1 MNAVTTTTPRPPES
15 MDFTMIRRLVLKD
28 WYFLRGPI
36 VGYLVTGALALALVS
51 QAGEGTFFAGSILL
65 ITVLI
70 TVGIHLA
77 MATVVEERKNQ
88 TLAFVMSLPVS
99 PKEYTTAKIL
109 ANLLIFLVPWLVL
122 LVGSF
127 AVIAGSAALPDGLI
141 PFVAIVLMEIFVS
154 SLLILSVALVSES
167 QNWTIGAIVFGNL
180 FFQGFLYYVSH
191 LPTIAAAMEA
201 PRIVWSPAAVTLLVA
216 EIATLAVMVGLTY
229 WLQSRKTDF
238 L

>member
-1 MNAVTTTTPRPPES
+1 MNTAP
-15 MDFTMIRRLVLKD
+15 MDSKMIRRLVLKD
-28 WYFLRGPI
+28 WYFQRKAML
-36 VGYLVTGALALALVS
+36 VYLAAGALALALVANS
-51 QAGEGTFFAGSILL
+51 GEGSFFAGSILL

-77 MATVVEERKNQ
+77 MATVVEERKDQ

-99 PKEYTTAKIL
+99 AKEYTTAKIL
-109 ANLLIFLVPWLVL
+109 ANLLIFLFPWLAL

-127 AVIAGSAALPDGLI
+127 AVIASRTALPDGLI
-141 PFVAIVLMEIFVS
+141 PFTAIVLLEIFAS
-154 SLLILSVALVSES
+154 SVLILSVALVSES

-180 FFQGFLYYVSH
+180 FFQGFLYFVSH
-191 LPTIAAAMEA
+191 LPDIAQTMNG
-201 PRIVWSPAAVTLLVA
+201 PRIVWSPAAINLLVA
-216 EIATLAVMVGLTY
+216 ELTAIALLVGLTF

>member
-1 MNAVTTTTPRPPES
+1 MNAMSPRS
-15 MDFTMIRRLVLKD
+15 MDFGTIRRLVVKD
-28 WYFLRGPI
+28 WYFQRFPI
-36 VGYLVTGALALALVS
+36 AGYLATGALALALVA
-51 QAGEGTFFAGSILL
+51 QPNEGTFFAGSILL

-70 TVGIHLA
+70 AVGIHLA

-99 PKEYTTAKIL
+99 PKEYTTAKIF
-109 ANLLIFLVPWLVL
+109 ANLLIFFLPWLAL

-141 PFVAIVLMEIFVS
+141 PFCAIVLLEIFAS
-154 SLLILSVALVSES
+154 SVLILAVALVSES

-180 FFQGFLYYVSH
+180 FFQGFLYSVSH
-191 LPTIAAAMEA
+191 LPEIAEAMKGS
-201 PRIVWSPAAVTLLVA
+201 RIVWSPTAVTLLGAEAAAIVA
-216 EIATLAVMVGLTY
+216 LVALTF